1 MFKENNNLSKFFSS
15 FRAATS
21 TVTKG
26 LYFWLFLK
34 SFIINFSSA
43 AQELDPTD
51 ILENKK
57 LSELDTKLD
66 KRTVETLKEN
76 ALKNISK
83 FGSFAK
89 PISKVALRAVSPFVP
104 VLGTAGMVMGG
115 ADVAKAAEQGLRN
128 EELGIAYL
136 AGPEVAQN
144 YANLKE
150 RVRGQK
156 DETEAFVP

>member
-1 MFKENNNLSKFFSS
+1 MFKEKLPDPSLAISNEPGMRLKGETPKSPRGKEIV
-15 FRAATS
+15 RKAA
-21 TVTKG
+21 
-26 LYFWLFLK
+26 
-34 SFIINFSSA
+34 
-43 AQELDPTD
+43 E
-51 ILENKK
+51 
-57 LSELDTKLD
+57 
-66 KRTVETLKEN
+66 
-76 ALKNISK
+76 K